1 MNNPKI
7 SVIVPVYNAE
17 QYLHRCVDS
26 ILAQTFPDFEL
37 LLIDDGSKD
46 RSAEICDEYAWKD
59 DRVRVFH
66 KENGGVSSA
75 RNFGLDNA
83 KGEWVSFVDADD
95 IIYSNNLDIL
105 FEVGK
110 NNPTINF
117 VIGNYFYKMGNNKKS
132 GSKLNSQVLYNPF
145 ELLYE
150 NKLTIRAGVILV
162 KYNVIST
169 FRFDEKITVN
179 EDTKMWINLLSSS
192 KTYFINSFIHEYV
205 MDNSSLSNC
214 KCNIKQEFGYQINL
228 NSYDGYAKKFL
239 EEIILRTIIRRI
251 LIKDYV
257 GTFYILL
264 KYIIYLPIFVL
275 IYIEKKFL
283 L

>member
-59 DRVRVFH
+59 ERVRVFH

-75 RNFGLDNA
+75 RNLGLDKA

-117 VIGNYFYKMGNNKKS
+117 VIGNYFYKMGNNKKL
-132 GSKLNSQVLYNPF
+132 GSILNSQILYDPF
-145 ELLYE
+145 KLLYE

-162 KYNVIST
+162 KYSVISS
-169 FRFDEKITVN
+169 FRFDENITVN
-179 EDTKMWINLLSSS
+179 EDTKMWVDLLLSSEV
-192 KTYFINSFIHEYV
+192 YFVNSFIHEYV
-205 MDNSSLSNC
+205 MDNSCLSKC
-214 KCNIKQEFGYQINL
+214 RCNIKREYGYQINL
-228 NSYDGYAKKFL
+228 NAYNGYAKKFL
-239 EEIILRTIIRRI
+239 EDLVLRTIIRRI

-257 GTFYILL
+257 GTIYILL
-264 KYIIYLPIFVL
+264 KYIIYLPIFVS
-275 IYIEKKFL
+275 IYIEKKNL